1 MTGEGVGHWFFHPF
15 VDHWSLTN
23 GFLGQDDV
31 WGVPQSLDWLD
42 RTARK
47 TAAQSIIQL
56 LEMTSTVSPTYY
68 PTKASSGDESDN
80 FDWVISS
87 SMSMSTDVE
96 DI

>member
-1 MTGEGVGHWFFHPF
+1 MTGEGVGHWFFHQF
-15 VDHWSLTN
+15 INEWTVQD
-23 GFLGQDDV
+23 GFIGQDDV

-47 TAAQSIIQL
+47 TAAQSIEL
-56 LEMTSTVSPTYY
+56 LEMTSTVSPTYH

-80 FDWVISS
+80 FDWVNE
-87 SMSMSTDVE
+87 MSMSIDVE